1 MSIKNAGA
9 INLSQLKEIEK
20 RIKAFSEKSVV
31 IGVPASE
38 AARNGKADPGA
49 NNATIAA
56 AHEFGVAGRLPE
68 RSFLRSTMRE
78 NGAGYAK
85 RLAEQ
90 IDKSLSTNTQPE
102 VTYAQMGM
110 QITNDVKRKIIAGIN
125 PPLSDV
131 TKEQRRKGK
140 ERKATSVPLYDTGQL
155 IQSIHYEI
163 RDG

>member
-1 MSIKNAGA
+1 MGIKNVGA

-20 RIKAFSEKSVV
+20 RIKAFSKKSVV

-49 NNATIAA
+49 NNAMIAA
-56 AHEFGVAGRLPE
+56 AHEFGVAGKLPE

-78 NGAGYAK
+78 NGAGYAE
-85 RLAEQ
+85 RMADQ
-90 IDKSLSTNTQPE
+90 IDKSFTTNTQPE

-110 QITNDVKRKIIAGIN
+110 QISNDVKLKIMAGLH
-125 PPLSDV
+125 PPLSNE
-131 TKEQRRKGK
+131 TKARRRKGK
-140 ERKATSVPLYDTGQL
+140 ERKATDVPLYDTGQL
-155 IQSIHYEI
+155 IQSINYEI